1 MELKFYEILAT
12 HYDDIFP
19 LSGNTLSFLSEGLEP
34 EAKVLDA
41 ACGTGTYAIALAGKG
56 FQTVGVDI
64 DESMVAIAEAKAVML
79 DADAD
84 FIVSDMMDID
94 LVCTDE
100 MDMIFCI
107 GNSLVHLRDRKQA
120 LDFIKICHGLLK
132 PGGSLILQIVN
143 YDRILDESLTSLP
156 TIEVKE
162 KDITFVRNYKLDP
175 DTMKIEFR
183 SKLRVGSEE
192 AGSSVMLLPLRKSEL
207 EDMLE
212 SAGFKSIE
220 SFGGF
225 DGSPWDKSK
234 LPLVMRAKKA

>member
-64 DESMVAIAEAKAVML
+64 DESMVAIAETKAVML

-107 GNSLVHLRDRKQA
+107 GNSLVHLKDRKQA
-120 LDFIKICHGLLK
+120 LDFIRICHGLLK
-132 PGGSLILQIVN
+132 PGGSMILQIVN

-175 DTMKIEFR
+175 D
-183 SKLRVGSEE
+183 
-192 AGSSVMLLPLRKSEL
+192 
-207 EDMLE
+207 
-212 SAGFKSIE
+212 
-220 SFGGF
+220 
-225 DGSPWDKSK
+225 
-234 LPLVMRAKKA
+234 

>member
-1 MELKFYEILAT
+1 MKFYEILAR

-19 LSGNTLSFLSEGLEP
+19 LSPAAVAFLSDGLEIG
-34 EAKVLDA
+34 AKVLDA

-56 FQTVGVDI
+56 LQTVGVDI

-107 GNSLVHLRDRKQA
+107 GNSLVHLKDRKQA
-120 LDFIKICHGLLK
+120 QDFISTCCGLLK
-132 PGGSLILQIVN
+132 PGGRIILQIIN
-143 YDRILDESLTSLP
+143 YDRILDESITSLP
-156 TIEVKE
+156 TIEVKD
-162 KDITFVRNYKLDP
+162 KDITFVRNYKLDQ

-183 SKLRVGSEE
+183 SKLRVGPEE
-192 AGSSVMLLPLRKSEL
+192 EGSSVMLLPLRRSEL
-207 EDMLE
+207 EEMLE

-225 DGSPWDKSK
+225 DGSAWDKSK
-234 LPLVMRAKKA
+234 LPLVMRAIKA

>member
-1 MELKFYEILAT
+1 MKFYEILAT
-12 HYDDIFP
+12 QYDDIFP
-19 LSGNTLSFLSEGLEP
+19 LSSTTLSFLSEGLEP
-34 EAKVLDA
+34 GAKVLDA

-64 DESMVAIAEAKAVML
+64 DESMVSIAEAKAVML

-94 LVCTDE
+94 LVCSDE

-107 GNSLVHLRDRKQA
+107 GNSLVHLKDRKQA
-120 LDFIKICHGLLK
+120 NEFIKTCHGILRQ
-132 PGGSLILQIVN
+132 GGSIILQIIN
-143 YDRILDESLTSLP
+143 YDRILDESITSLP
-156 TIEVKE
+156 TIEVRD
-162 KDITFVRNYKLDP
+162 KDLTFVRNYKLDP

-183 SKLRVGSEE
+183 SKLRVGTEE
-192 AGSSVMLLPLRKSEL
+192 AGSSVMLLPLRRSEL
-207 EDMLE
+207 IDMLE

-225 DGSPWDKSK
+225 DKSPWDKSK
-234 LPLVMRAKKA
+234 LPLVIRAKKA